1 MQSVL
6 NNDAWPKFGL
16 LVNGSSEMV
25 KFFVDMTPQL
35 TATKVGVVYQPTG
48 GGDDWAGSKSYEVP
62 GMTFAGSDTIRLKLV
77 RDGKAYYFFVNDT
90 LVMYNEYGFKD
101 AEGAVGVFSFNT
113 ALTASKYHVAAGD
126 DAQSQVAEAKAAAAL
141 LTKLSLTCN
150 WFADQGDG
158 RFTLTTN
165 SNAEHKVDDLTRG
178 GQVLRAKYYSVKGKL
193 TLANAGDWGQARI
206 LVSAD
211 AKNEYFIA
219 LEKTNTGKYQIFTMS
234 KANQTSWDAWELIL
248 HQDTN
253 GTRNSIDFEILVIG
267 NKLYFLI
274 EDQVVYTS
282 TRVPMTEST
291 VKFTGYNTATTT
303 VENLSAEVFASKQ
316 EAEAYLADKSI

>member
-1 MQSVL
+1 MSDLMVTVILPATAGNLAFAIVILTSFIRTSVPVEL
-6 NNDAWPKFGL
+6 EEAAYIEGYNLFQI
-16 LVNGSSEMV
+16 
-25 KFFVDMTPQL
+25 FFRIVIPL
-35 TATKVGVVYQPTG
+35 
-48 GGDDWAGSKSYEVP
+48 SKS
-62 GMTFAGSDTIRLKLV
+62 GLMT
-77 RDGKAYYFFVNDT
+77 
-90 LVMYNEYGFKD
+90 
-101 AEGAVGVFSFNT
+101 VGIFSFNT
-113 ALTASKYHVAAGD
+113 VLTASDYRICVG
-126 DAQSQVAEAKAAAAL
+126 AEADDDIAKAQDAVAL
-141 LTKLSLTCN
+141 LQKLSLTCN

-234 KANQTSWDAWELIL
+234 KANQTGWDAWELIL